1 MASIIEPNVDL
12 EKKLNRYAWVVSF
25 VVFLLVVMTRRFKID
40 TDIDFS
46 FLPPFY
52 SIVNGLSAILLIA
65 ALWAIK
71 RGMGDL
77 HRRLINICMVL
88 GALFLL
94 SYVLYHITT
103 EETLYCGVGAIRYV
117 YFFFLITHIILAGV
131 ILPFILF
138 TYIRAYTNQFDRHK
152 AMARWV
158 FPFWL
163 YVALTGP
170 IIYLML
176 MPCY

>member
-1 MASIIEPNVDL
+1 MPNVVEPNIAL
-12 EKKLNRYAWVVSF
+12 EKKLNKVAWLVSA
-25 VVFLLVVMTRRFKID
+25 VVFLLVVMTRRYKID
-40 TDIDFS
+40 LGIDFS

-52 SIVNGLSAILLIA
+52 SIVNGLSAVLLIG
-65 ALWAIK
+65 ALVAIK
-71 RGMGDL
+71 RGMGNL

-94 SYVLYHITT
+94 SYVLYHLTT
-103 EETLYCGVGAIRYV
+103 PETTYCGVGTIRYV

-138 TYIRAYTNQFDRHK
+138 TYIRAYTNQFTRHK
-152 AMARWV
+152 AIARWV

-163 YVALTGP
+163 YVAATGP

-176 MPCY
+176 RPCY